1 MNGARLLCG
10 LLVVLSAA
18 TAGAVPAAVGA
29 APTADAATVDLADD
43 AASAGQAV
51 DAAVVDGATARAAS
65 VPTLVSIRTEL
76 NETQPEAGSN
86 FTLTTHVENVAAG
99 DGSVFVESVEVRETR
114 GGEKVVADEPDRRL
128 WSGGHLRNNQSME
141 LDRAGDHT
149 LYVHVTFRNEDGN
162 DYQVVHPVD
171 VTVYDPHPLLSVAT
185 EPTVSGGQ
193 TTLNVSLTNG
203 IDERIRNVELRLT
216 SDEVTVEDNRRSLA
230 RLAATTTETFAF
242 DVTGDTGGTANLTA
256 ALEYTT
262 ANGTHRSVSRRLTP
276 TFTEL
281 SNPGA
286 VNLTGVSVTRRG
298 RTLQVTGSASN
309 VGTTDVLSAVVGVG
323 SNADV
328 GPGQSTAEYFV
339 GEIPASD
346 FSSFKVRARLTA
358 NASTVTIPLR
368 VTYIVDGVRRVRTVP
383 IEYDVPETAPEQPA
397 NSSSGPPL
405 ALLGVGLVAVVA
417 LAAGWRWV
425 RGD

>member
-1 MNGARLLCG
+1 MTAARLLGC

-18 TAGAVPAAVGA
+18 SAGVVPATVGA
-29 APTADAATVDLADD
+29 APTADAATGASVE
-43 AASAGQAV
+43 AASADPAADAAAV
-51 DAAVVDGATARAAS
+51 DGPTARAAS
-65 VPTLVSIRTEL
+65 VPTLVSLRTEL

-99 DGSVFVESVEVRETR
+99 EGSVFVERVAIRETR
-114 GGEKVVADEPDRRL
+114 GGEKLVADEPDRRL
-128 WSGGHLRNNQSME
+128 WSGGKLRNNQSLE
-141 LDRAGDHT
+141 LDTAGEHT
-149 LYVHVTFRNEDGN
+149 LYVHVEFRNENGE

-203 IDERIRNVELRLT
+203 IDERIRNVQLRLT
-216 SDEVTVEDNRRSLA
+216 GDGVTVKDNRRSLA

-242 DVTGDTGGTANLTA
+242 DVTGDTVGTANLTA

-262 ANGTHRSVSRRLTP
+262 ANGTHRSVTRRLTP

-286 VNLTGVSVTRRG
+286 VNLTGVSVTRQG
-298 RTLQVTGSASN
+298 RTLQVSGSASN
-309 VGTTDVLSAVVGVG
+309 VGTTDVLSAVVGVE
-323 SNADV
+323 SNGDV

-346 FSSFKVRARLTA
+346 FSSFKVQARLDA

-368 VTYIVDGVRRVRTVP
+368 VTYIVDGVRQVRTVP
-383 IEYDVPETAPEQPA
+383 VEYDVPQTGSQQPA
-397 NSSSGPPL
+397 KSSSGPPL
-405 ALLGVGLVAVVA
+405 ALLGVGLVAVIA
-417 LAAGWRWV
+417 LAGGWRWF